1 MGTRQIERLYKK
13 MITMEDASQAARE
26 ILIRGSRAELFRTI
40 MDDMEGLLKKLK
52 RSKRGSRESENL
64 GLRIRQL
71 LLKEVQVI
79 IDEYVLSQQN
89 GTVEHWKEMYGD
101 IHYYIKNFYSYRT
114 ESRFRGGTSIDTACG
129 FYDAEE

>member
-13 MITMEDASQAARE
+13 MITMEDAAGGQ
-26 ILIRGSRAELFRTI
+26 GSIDPRIRAELLQTI

-52 RSKRGSRESENL
+52 RSKHGSRQSEEL
-64 GLRIRQL
+64 GLQIRRL

-89 GTVEHWKEMYGD
+89 GTLERWKEMYGD

-114 ESRFRGGTSIDTACG
+114 ESRFRGGSSIGTACG

>member
-13 MITMEDASQAARE
+13 MITFKNTSGGQGNIDPR
-26 ILIRGSRAELFRTI
+26 IRAEIFQTI

-52 RSKRGSRESENL
+52 RSKRGSRKSDEL
-64 GLRIRQL
+64 GQQIRHL

-79 IDEYVLSQQN
+79 IDEYVLSRQN

-101 IHYYIKNFYSYRT
+101 INYYIKNFYSYRT
-114 ESRFRGGTSIDTACG
+114 ESRFRGNGSIGTACG
-129 FYDAEE
+129 FYDTDE

>member
-13 MITMEDASQAARE
+13 MITFEDASGGQKNIDPR
-26 ILIRGSRAELFRTI
+26 IRAELLQAI
-40 MDDMEGLLKKLK
+40 MDDMESLLKKLK
-52 RSKRGSRESENL
+52 RSKRGSRESEHL
-64 GLRIRQL
+64 GLKIRQL

-89 GTVEHWKEMYGD
+89 GTVERWKEMYGD

-114 ESRFRGGTSIDTACG
+114 ESRFRGTTAIGTACG
-129 FYDAEE
+129 FYDMDE

>member
-1 MGTRQIERLYKK
+1 
-13 MITMEDASQAARE
+13 
-26 ILIRGSRAELFRTI
+26 

-52 RSKRGSRESENL
+52 RSKHGSRQSEEL
-64 GLRIRQL
+64 GLQIRRL

-89 GTVEHWKEMYGD
+89 GTVERWKEMYGD
-101 IHYYIKNFYSYRT
+101 IQHYIKNFYSYRT
-114 ESRFRGGTSIDTACG
+114 ESRFRGGSSIGTACG